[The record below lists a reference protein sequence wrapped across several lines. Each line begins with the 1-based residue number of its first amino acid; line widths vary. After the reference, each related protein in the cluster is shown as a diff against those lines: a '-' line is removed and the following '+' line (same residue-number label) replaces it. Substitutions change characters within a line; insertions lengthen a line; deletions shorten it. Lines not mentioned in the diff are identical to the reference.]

1 MTLFFL
7 MSCFA
12 YKTTLVG
19 IIDHVGN
26 NNCTVEL
33 DTGEL
38 ISINSKLC
46 AYSREGDKIQFY
58 VRRK

>member
-1 MTLFFL
+1 MMIFFL
-7 MSCFA
+7 VACFA
-12 YKTTLVG
+12 YKTTLIG
-19 IIDHVGN
+19 IIDHVGS

-38 ISINSKLC
+38 IYINSKLC
-46 AYSREGDKIQFY
+46 VYSKEGDKIQFY